1 MTLEN
6 RKLYI
11 AVILAVT
18 LVVGLSGITQAE
30 AITYETVEMP
40 YTTCEVLEIYSPIVG
55 KKKVAVNVEKYARV
69 SVGVNPEQSDE
80 FQIKYNIPSV
90 LEVPAWRKC
99 YPIFGVVDLI
109 ITMSITDN
117 HSGETR
123 VCFNDRI
130 DENNPLTDSDNGFPK
145 TDGFVTVT
153 CDGNPMID
161 GLDTE
166 WKLKL
171 VAKHMAP
178 NRIETVTTTFNVVL

>member
-1 MTLEN
+1 MILQN
-6 RKLYI
+6 RKSYLG
-11 AVILAVT
+11 LLVT
-18 LVVGLSGITQAE
+18 AITLFGLSGINQAE

-40 YTTCEVLEIYSPIVG
+40 YNTCEVLEIYSPIVG
-55 KKKVAVNVEKYARV
+55 KKKVAVVVEKYARV
-69 SVGVNPEQSDE
+69 SVGVNHEQSDE

-90 LEVPAWRKC
+90 LKVPAGGRC
-99 YPIFGVVDLI
+99 YSVFGVEDLK

-123 VCFNDRI
+123 VCMDKTI
-130 DENNPLTDSDNGFPK
+130 DEDNPLTDSDDGFPK

-166 WKLKL
+166 WKLNL
-171 VAKHMAP
+171 VAKHMTHS
-178 NRIETVTTTFNVVL
+178 RIESVTTTFNVIV